1 MAEELKRNGRK
12 VKEPRKVSLAGVH
25 VKGEEEPREGQEK
38 RQRQESSA
46 SWQQSSQDPEKTAF
60 AFTWS

>member
-12 VKEPRKVSLAGVH
+12 VKEPRKASLEDVH
-25 VKGEEEPREGQEK
+25 GKGEEEPREGQEK

-46 SWQQSSQDPEKTAF
+46 SWHQRSQDPEKTAY